1 MGDAKPPRAPKPKP
15 KILLA
20 DIDLLPPRWGPEKVD
35 PVERA
40 IVDYVARL
48 VEVAGD
54 LGASKARTDLRCR
67 QARWLALYAFT
78 VNHRDAAK
86 FAEVEP
92 STVSTW
98 ATQDPV
104 FAQVR
109 DEARLDV
116 GRSIEAEMHRRAIE
130 GVEEPVYQGGKLVG
144 TVRKFSDQLLIRMA
158 QAHLPAYRPGPQ
170 QATASDPT
178 ADAAARREQLLK
190 ISEDPELR
198 AALEKIAAAG
208 Q

>member
-1 MGDAKPPRAPKPKP
+1 MGDAQPHRKPRRPP
-15 KILLA
+15 KILQA
-20 DIDLLPPRWGPEKVD
+20 DLDLMPPRWGPDKVD

-40 IVDYVARL
+40 IVDYLDRL

-54 LGASKARTDLRCR
+54 LGASRARSDLRIR

-78 VNHRDAAK
+78 INPVDAAR
-86 FAEVEP
+86 FAGVAP
-92 STVSTW
+92 STAVTW
-98 ATQDPV
+98 AGQDPV

-116 GRSIEAEMHRRAIE
+116 GRSIEAEIHRRAIE

-144 TVRKFSDQLLIRMA
+144 TVRKYSDQLLIRMA
-158 QAHLPAYRPGPQ
+158 QAHLPAYRTGGAPVG
-170 QATASDPT
+170 ATDPT